1 MRISPEQADI
11 CDLDALAKMG
21 RAEFHKTAYYKTM
34 TIDEDNIFNTG
45 DPNSHRR
52 QRRLLSAPLSE
63 TGLKSVVGIVDGKVK
78 LALRRID
85 EEMRVGRGDGVADVF
100 KWAGF
105 MATDIIAELTFGESF
120 QMLEE
125 GRVSFLSSLP
135 SVVRE

>member
-45 DPNSHRR
+45 DPSSHRR

-125 GRVSFLSSLP
+125 GRVSSLSLLP
-135 SVVRE
+135 SVIRE